1 MSNPTPLQ
9 ATCLCRTNTIQI
21 PTTLP
26 LTAHVCHCTTCR
38 TSHGTLFAMH
48 TDLEVLPF
56 SESSPP
62 STFRVYQSSQ
72 DSGKAYFC
80 GTCGTYMFASYF
92 YMREGARHEGF
103 CVSTGCVSLSD
114 SYKSENPTTK
124 LEDVLSVDFHCI
136 IKDTIDGGAS
146 PWAGDWSK
154 ETQVQF
160 HGNWE
165 EPPMP
170 SQEDAEELGRKYVYP
185 AGRKELDGWCRCKN
199 VKVRIT
205 REDTTKKYKT
215 GVCACDSCRLATGTD
230 VATYTWVPRDNAF
243 FVTKSENG
251 EEQIQEWPTI
261 WDDAT
266 KAKFGNMIV
275 FESTPGKVVWGAC
288 GTCGARIFYQRYGK
302 TFNNG
307 KDLVEP
313 LTALFGADDTQGI
326 MHLDF
331 LDWAVSEDGIYWAE
345 EAEKAGRAGI
355 MTRNVNLMY
364 QKWVKGLQSR
374 A

>member
-48 TDLEVLPF
+48 TDLDALPF

-62 STFRVYQSSQ
+62 STFRIYQSSQ
-72 DSGKAYFC
+72 NSGKAYFC

-114 SYKSENPTTK
+114 SYQSENPTTK

-185 AGRKELDGWCRCKN
+185 TRRKELDGWCR
-199 VKVRIT
+199 
-205 REDTTKKYKT
+205 
-215 GVCACDSCRLATGTD
+215 LA
-230 VATYTWVPRDNAF
+230 YTWVPRDNAF

-251 EEQIQEWPTI
+251 EEQVQEWPTI

-288 GTCGARIFYQRYGK
+288 GTCGARIFYQTYGK
-302 TFNNG
+302 TFKNG

-313 LTALFGADDTQGI
+313 LTALFGANDTQGI

-345 EAEKAGRAGI
+345 DAEKAGRAGI
-355 MTRNVNLMY
+355 MTRNVNIMY
-364 QKWVKGLQSR
+364 QKWVKGLQSH